1 MKNLKSKPRD
11 LAGLSQF
18 KIPIQKIKDL
28 QELKVSGSQSLYFRE
43 FPNDCEN
50 LVFLIHGMGGDS
62 RYLTMLASK
71 LQESGQFSVVTP
83 DLPFHGP
90 KGNQKEVSL
99 NDSHY
104 IVHYIDTLLNHFK
117 NKSSFKNLFL
127 LGHSLGASVVLKWLE
142 SQVDPSAVIPVKE
155 VMLVTPYLSSPYN
168 VEGEYFSEWIQ
179 RENDSFHLKIDPK
192 IRLGTEVEIYHKSYL
207 EACIPAFLDVPTL
220 LEKIDHFTLIASK
233 ADPIISADKI
243 EKEFKNI
250 NRVNLK
256 IEEDLSHLGV
266 LTSPLESEKIRDIFL
281 SRLFA

>member
-1 MKNLKSKPRD
+1 MTNLKSKPSD

-28 QELKVSGSQSLYFRE
+28 HELKVSVSQSLHYRE

-71 LQESGQFSVVTP
+71 LQESGQFYVVTP

-104 IVHYIDTLLNHFK
+104 IVHYVDTLLNHFK
-117 NKSSFKNLFL
+117 TKHVFKNLFL

-142 SQVDPSAVIPVKE
+142 SQVDPSVVVPVKE

-168 VEGEYFSEWIQ
+168 VEGDFFSEWIQ
-179 RENDSFHLKIDPK
+179 KEKDFFRLRIDPK
-192 IRLGTEVEIYHKSYL
+192 IRLGTEVEIYHQSYL
-207 EACIPAFLDVPTL
+207 DACIPAFFDVQTL
-220 LEKIDHFTLIASK
+220 LEKIDHFSLIASK
-233 ADPIISADKI
+233 ADPIISAEKI
-243 EKEFKNI
+243 EKEFKDK

-281 SRLFA
+281 SRLLS